1 MSFYYE
7 AAKAGLSIYSAL
19 QASKGQENANESQQV
34 FNAAEAQKQ
43 RDFEERMA
51 TTRYQYTRRDL
62 EAAGYNPLLALNM
75 NPPVPSGAS
84 ASANPQSTT
93 GESSKILASTASELS
108 NISLQGAQRRHAAA
122 QAVSAEAAARIQKQD
137 ADIATSKWGKR
148 LTAFRFG
155 LDKTGAGK
163 AAANVL
169 GFVGAGRFIPKG
181 GSIHFG
187 NQSSGFYGRSKR
199 KRGGVY

>member
-1 MSFYYE
+1 MSYYYE

-19 QASKGQENANESQQV
+19 QASKGQEDANESQQV

-93 GESSKILASTASELS
+93 GESSKILASTASDLS
-108 NISLQGAQRRHAAA
+108 SISLQAAQRRHAAA
-122 QAVSAEAAARIQKQD
+122 QATSAEAAARIQKQD

-148 LTAFRFG
+148 LSAYRFA

-163 AAANVL
+163 VAGAVA
-169 GFVGAGRFIPKG
+169 GFFGAKNLASK
-181 GSIHFG
+181 GSITFG

-199 KRGGVY
+199 KRGGAY